1 MVRAQR
7 GRRLSSGRRSTVSSD
22 RDRERYPQGGEGSA
36 PSSASATPTPTPS
49 PAPELDLDP
58 SSSTSSGWFA
68 IGTAPSKE
76 PTGYVDRL
84 ASMPLDELEKTF
96 ERALGA
102 INIAFQPIVEGR
114 ELKLFGFEA
123 LVRADS
129 EQLRDPCALLDAAE
143 RLHRVERLGR
153 AIRRRVA
160 VEFAQASR
168 SLGLVFVNLH
178 ALDLADPSLSSP
190 YSPLWKLRDRVVLEI
205 TERASIEAVADARYR
220 VAKLREMGYRIA
232 IDDLGAGHS
241 RMTRFT
247 LHDTDF
253 VKLDMSLVRD
263 LPMHRQRQRSVS
275 NIIGMCRDQGI
286 RVVGEGIET
295 AAECETLLELG
306 CELLQG
312 YLIARPS
319 RQLGP
324 YRRPL

>member
-1 MVRAQR
+1 M
-7 GRRLSSGRRSTVSSD
+7 
-22 RDRERYPQGGEGSA
+22 PQ
-36 PSSASATPTPTPS
+36 P
-49 PAPELDLDP
+49 DLDP
-58 SSSTSSGWFA
+58 SSESGWFA
-68 IGTAPSKE
+68 IGTPSPDPVRSAP
-76 PTGYVDRL
+76 TRAATV
-84 ASMPLDELEKTF
+84 PLDELETSF

-102 INIAFQPIVEGR
+102 IHIVYQPIVEGPGL
-114 ELKLFGFEA
+114 ELYGFEA

-129 EQLRDPCALLDAAE
+129 ELLADPCSLLDAAE

-153 AIRRRVA
+153 AIRRRVS
-160 VEFAQASR
+160 VEFAQAAR
-168 SLGLVFVNLH
+168 ALGMVFVNLH
-178 ALDLADPSLSSP
+178 ALDLADRSLSSP

-205 TERASIEAVADARYR
+205 TERASLETVSDARYR
-220 VAKLREMGYRIA
+220 VAELREMGYRIA

-241 RMTRFT
+241 RMNRFT

-263 LPMHRQRQRSVS
+263 LPMHRQRQRSVA
-275 NIIGMCRDQGI
+275 NIIGVCRDQGI
-286 RVVGEGIET
+286 RVVGEGVET

-306 CELLQG
+306 CHLLQG

>member
-1 MVRAQR
+1 
-7 GRRLSSGRRSTVSSD
+7 VSSD
-22 RDRERYPQGGEGSA
+22 RDRERYPQEGPGSA
-36 PSSASATPTPTPS
+36 QPGAASPSADARGDALVPQP
-49 PAPELDLDP
+49 DLDP
-58 SSSTSSGWFA
+58 SSSSGWFA
-68 IGTAPSKE
+68 IGTDPSKQ
-76 PTGYVDRL
+76 PTGEVSL
-84 ASMPLDELEKTF
+84 VAAMPLDELEKSF

-102 INIAFQPIVEGR
+102 LHIAFQPIVEGR

-123 LVRADS
+123 LVRAES
-129 EQLRDPCALLDAAE
+129 EILRDPCALLDAAE

-168 SLGLVFVNLH
+168 ALGLVFVNLH
-178 ALDLADPSLSSP
+178 ALDLADRSLASP

-205 TERASIEAVADARYR
+205 TERASLESVSDARYR
-220 VAKLREMGYRIA
+220 LAELREMGYRVA
-232 IDDLGAGHS
+232 IDDLGAGHA
-241 RMTRFT
+241 RMTRIT

-263 LPMHRQRQRSVS
+263 LPMHRQRQRAVS
-275 NIIGMCRDQGI
+275 SIISMCRDQGI
-286 RVVGEGIET
+286 RVVGEGVET
-295 AAECETLLELG
+295 RAECETLLDLG

-319 RQLGP
+319 RDLGP

>member
-1 MVRAQR
+1 M
-7 GRRLSSGRRSTVSSD
+7 SSD
-22 RDRERYPQGGEGSA
+22 RDRDRYPQGEPPTTPEGA
-36 PSSASATPTPTPS
+36 GRR
-49 PAPELDLDP
+49 PAEALVPQPDLEP
-58 SSSTSSGWFA
+58 STSSGWFA
-68 IGTAPSKE
+68 IGTAPQKQ
-76 PTGYVDRL
+76 PTGDPDRT
-84 ASMPLDELEKTF
+84 AGVPLDELEKTF
-96 ERALGA
+96 ERALAA
-102 INIAFQPIVEGR
+102 INFAYQPIVEGP
-114 ELKLFGFEA
+114 ELKLVGFEA

-129 EQLRDPCALLDAAE
+129 ELLADPCALLDAAE
-143 RLHRVERLGR
+143 RLNRVERLGR

-160 VEFAQASR
+160 VEFAQAPR
-168 SLGLVFVNLH
+168 TLGLVFVNLH
-178 ALDLADPSLSSP
+178 ALDLADRSLSSP

-220 VAKLREMGYRIA
+220 VAALREMGYRIA

-263 LPMHRQRQRSVS
+263 LPLHRQRQRTVS
-275 NIIGMCRDQGI
+275 NIIAMCRDQGI
-286 RVVGEGIET
+286 RVVGEGVET
-295 AAECETLLELG
+295 AAECETLLALG